1 MAEFFCYPYLPYFKA
16 EKYLFL
22 PFYLHVKVDGGSA
35 SLSSC
40 DFSLE

>member
-16 EKYLFL
+16 EKYL
-22 PFYLHVKVDGGSA
+22 VKVDGGSA